1 LNTSLA
7 GGSKF
12 SAEGD
17 LDLKYSNLQKITKGI
32 DKLNGLASE
41 VQNYLCLQEDPTY
54 INKNEPELP
63 KKQSSLGTIE
73 VSSID
78 RRSMGTTPGVDTNM
92 DKKFTGQRPSRGAKR
107 NLHEGI
113 PTESDDEGILEYLE
127 RLHETAMLNVRNL
140 PDLNGREVPLRERFR
155 ADRRKMKEFFSN
167 SKKENYEKFGKYLEE
182 NGITYIRRES
192 ASSILE
198 TSGDDIWGSQRGAKS
213 KSALSDENL
222 SLTCDCGYQSQVSES
237 NSRSRSVDTQTTG
250 GDRRDRNSNF
260 EDQNSYINIENNQ
273 IELGQEGSRPADPL
287 GLISLPKLQPKKR
300 VVGKKVE

>member
-1 LNTSLA
+1 
-7 GGSKF
+7 
-12 SAEGD
+12 
-17 LDLKYSNLQKITKGI
+17 
-32 DKLNGLASE
+32 
-41 VQNYLCLQEDPTY
+41 
-54 INKNEPELP
+54 
-63 KKQSSLGTIE
+63 
-73 VSSID
+73 
-78 RRSMGTTPGVDTNM
+78 
-92 DKKFTGQRPSRGAKR
+92 
-107 NLHEGI
+107 
-113 PTESDDEGILEYLE
+113 
-127 RLHETAMLNVRNL
+127 MLNVRNL

-237 NSRSRSVDTQTTG
+237 NSKSRSVDTQTTG

-260 EDQNSYINIENNQ
+260 EDENSYINIENNQ
-273 IELGQEGSRPADPL
+273 IELGQEGSRLADPL